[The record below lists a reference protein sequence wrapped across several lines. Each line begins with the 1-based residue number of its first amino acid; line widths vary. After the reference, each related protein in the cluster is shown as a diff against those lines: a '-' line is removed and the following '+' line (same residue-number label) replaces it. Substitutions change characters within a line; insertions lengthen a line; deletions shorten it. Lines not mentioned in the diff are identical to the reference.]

1 MCKLQE
7 KKCKRWVHM
16 WKKGL
21 LSLLLWK
28 MQTNITENANF
39 TCCLRNLAGPDN
51 VQYWSGG
58 DLVGAKIYW
67 GKAHL
72 TRFWAR
78 WLGQIYNKTEHSF
91 NVGLFLTKESLSVVC
106 TVTVRMCVCNRP
118 VHTDLTN
125 YSALY
130 NNGTTSKEGA
140 VCPPTCHRSSKHRVS
155 DETATDPN
163 EGMMRGER
171 KVKDKRYGIT
181 SLLKWGLKESSSQP
195 CSKWGEGW
203 RGQAVLELLAWSPG
217 PSLCR
222 CRTIE
227 LQVQCGCANSSLK
240 WL

>member
-7 KKCKRWVHM
+7 KKCKRWVCM

-39 TCCLRNLAGPDN
+39 TRCLRNLAGPDN
-51 VQYWSGG
+51 VQYWGGG

-106 TVTVRMCVCNRP
+106 TVSVRMCVCTGLCTQTSLTTTTTAPPARKGLYARP
-118 VHTDLTN
+118 PVTVHQST
-125 YSALY
+125 
-130 NNGTTSKEGA
+130 GW
-140 VCPPTCHRSSKHRVS
+140 VMRP
-155 DETATDPN
+155 TDPN
-163 EGMMRGER
+163 EGMLRGER
-171 KVKDKRYGIT
+171 KVKDKRCGIT

-222 CRTIE
+222 YPTIE